1 MVDAD
6 GYLYITGRASDMYIS
21 GGSNVH
27 PRDIEEK
34 LLAHADVAEA
44 AVLGMPHPTWGEVG
58 VVVWVARSG
67 ADVTEADLRAWLEPR
82 LARYKLPRHFV
93 RWEELPKSG
102 YGKIVKRTIRERL
115 LGDGWTAER
124 ATTGSVRP
132 QAVVGGAR

>member
-44 AVLGMPHPTWGEVG
+44 AVLGMPHPKWGEVG
-58 VVVWVARSG
+58 VVVWVPRAG

-93 RWEELPKSG
+93 RWDELPKSG

-115 LGDGWTAER
+115 VSEGWTADGG
-124 ATTGSVRP
+124 ATDSTRP
-132 QAVVGGAR
+132 RVTVGGER

>member
-1 MVDAD
+1 
-6 GYLYITGRASDMYIS
+6 MYIS

-58 VVVWVARSG
+58 VAVWVARAG

-93 RWEELPKSG
+93 RWDELPKSG
-102 YGKIVKRTIRERL
+102 YGKIVKRTIRAQLLSEGWSAEGGSTDPMRSRL
-115 LGDGWTAER
+115 
-124 ATTGSVRP
+124 AT
-132 QAVVGGAR
+132 GGAR